1 MVATIPTHR
10 ILEGLLF
17 HRIKQRAVFFLVM
30 KLAGLKGF
38 LQPQPVNQI
47 INKAAAA
54 MAEHLDALD
63 QQLRHGGGP
72 WICGAQF
79 TLADV
84 GMMVILDRLREGD
97 WQGAFLT
104 PRPRVEQY
112 WHALQERDS
121 YRAGCQDFQHS
132 GVIAATHAIAGL
144 KANGQ
149 WPETI
154 PR

>member
-1 MVATIPTHR
+1 M
-10 ILEGLLF
+10 
-17 HRIKQRAVFFLVM
+17 FFLVM
-30 KLAGLKGF
+30 KLTGLKGF
-38 LQPQPVNQI
+38 LKSKPVNQT

-63 QQLRHGGGP
+63 QQLHEGGGP

-104 PRPRVEQY
+104 PRPRVEQ
-112 WHALQERDS
+112 
-121 YRAGCQDFQHS
+121 
-132 GVIAATHAIAGL
+132 
-144 KANGQ
+144 
-149 WPETI
+149 
-154 PR
+154 